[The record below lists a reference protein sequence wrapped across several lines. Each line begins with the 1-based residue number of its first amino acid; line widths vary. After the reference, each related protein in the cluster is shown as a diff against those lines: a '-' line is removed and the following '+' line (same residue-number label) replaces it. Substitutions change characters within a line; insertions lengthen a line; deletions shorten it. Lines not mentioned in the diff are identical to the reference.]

1 MTPSRTTRAL
11 APVLALG
18 LLAAA
23 CGSDADEAADD
34 AGDAAETVE
43 DDATSDTADA
53 ADASTAG
60 TAGEA
65 STATDGEGTTAPDG
79 TTAADG
85 TGGGSSR
92 EYGGEPVDGV
102 VQLAAGTEVDT
113 ADCPSDWSNT
123 AGLEGPIT
131 IAQSLPQSG
140 QLAAFGAIGEG
151 MSAYFDYLNE
161 NDPID
166 GKQVEVILRDD
177 AYDPART
184 LSNVED
190 LVETEDIGAFFG
202 ILGTPNSAAARPVL
216 DEECI
221 PQLYNSTGFPAWG
234 DPAEY
239 PWTIGGLLP
248 YNTEADIWCQHI
260 VEELGEGA
268 TVAGLFMNNDFGA
281 VYQSSVEGCEGIDL
295 VENLTHEATAAD
307 ITNELTTLAASGADA
322 FVFGSTGAFCSQ
334 AMAGVADSPWEPL
347 TLIANSC
354 QSIASFFAPVD
365 PAGAGVRLV
374 SYLKDVADENLAD
387 DETVQRTRQIL
398 EEAGIDPD
406 GGSAPTGVG
415 VGIGLEHI
423 LREAAALP
431 GVLTRT
437 NIMAA
442 TWNLDFYN
450 GLVQED
456 VLARTSGV
464 DDAYI
469 YEGGY
474 IIEYQ
479 APEGDGSGSFDTVS
493 DLISVEGQTGSVS
506 QPGGG

>member
-1 MTPSRTTRAL
+1 MTSSRTTRAL

-65 STATDGEGTTAPDG
+65 STATDGEGTTAPEG

-85 TGGGSSR
+85 TGGGSSS

-151 MSAYFDYLNE
+151 MQAYFDHVNE
-161 NDPID
+161 TDPID
-166 GKQVEVILRDD
+166 GKDVELILRDD

-184 LSNVED
+184 QSNVED
-190 LVETEDIGAFFG
+190 IIETEDVAAFFE
-202 ILGTPNSAAARPVL
+202 IIGTPNNAAVRPIL
-216 DEECI
+216 NDECI
-221 PQLYNSTGFPAWG
+221 PQLFNSTGFPAWG
-234 DPAEY
+234 DPVNF

-281 VYQSSVEGCEGIDL
+281 VYQDSMESCEGIDL

-307 ITNELTTLAASGADA
+307 ISNELTTLSATNADA
-322 FVFGSTGAFCSQ
+322 FVLGSTAAFCPQ
-334 AMAGVADSPWEPL
+334 AMAGVAQSPWQPL
-347 TLIANSC
+347 TLISNTCS
-354 QSIASFFAPVD
+354 SIASFFAPVD
-365 PAGAGVRLV
+365 PAGDGVRMVGYTKEV
-374 SYLKDVADENLAD
+374 SDDAFAD
-387 DETVQRTRQIL
+387 DPAVQEARQIL
-398 EEAGIDPD
+398 EDAGIDPD
-406 GGSAPTGVG
+406 SGSAPTGVTFALS
-415 VGIGLEHI
+415 LEHL
-423 LREAAALP
+423 LREAAAMP
-431 GVLTRT
+431 GGLTRT
-437 NIMAA
+437 NLMSAA
-442 TWNLDFYN
+442 WNLDFRN
-450 GLVQED
+450 ELTREGVQAVTDGEN
-456 VLARTSGV
+456 
-464 DDAYI
+464 DAYAF
-469 YEGGY
+469 ESGY
-474 IIEYQ
+474 IVEYQ
-479 APEGDGSGSFDTVS
+479 APEGDGNGSYDTVS
-493 DLISVEGQTGSVS
+493 DLISVDGQTGSVT
-506 QPGGG
+506 QPGEG